1 MLISAGTFIA
11 AFINENSYIKKRK
24 WLDRFSDFRFFTV
37 VRNLAVCSSR
47 NSNLQK

>member
-1 MLISAGTFIA
+1 MLISAG
-11 AFINENSYIKKRK
+11 AFIVAFIKKRK

-47 NSNLQK
+47 NSNLQE

>member
-1 MLISAGTFIA
+1 MLISAG
-11 AFINENSYIKKRK
+11 AFIVAFIESKRK

-47 NSNLQK
+47 NSNHQK